1 MAQGSW
7 RSGSVTHYGSTTE
20 ISAPGKGPM
29 EPLVDRT
36 MVPHTEAEAVYPQ
49 DPPAYT
55 VEDPAGGARLHA
67 PQQEG
72 KRDNAHV
79 FPQDF
84 IILI

>member
-55 VEDPAGGARLHA
+55 VEDPTGGARLHA